1 MLARPGL
8 FSALRLGRYR
18 FVPAEIAGAMVA
30 IGVAI
35 TLGQSRLPSLFLLIV
50 LVLAPVLYLMFRR
63 IGFDLEESVIFVA
76 IVGVSIAL
84 TLPSANDHA
93 YRNRIRADHPILPE
107 R

>member
-1 MLARPGL
+1 MLVRPKL
-8 FSALRLGRYR
+8 FSAFRLGRYR

-30 IGVAI
+30 IGVAMI
-35 TLGQSRLPSLFLLIV
+35 LGQSRLPSLFLLIV

-63 IGFDLEESVIFVA
+63 IGFELAESVILVS

-84 TLPSANDHA
+84 TLPSANDHS
-93 YRNRIRADHPILPE
+93 YRNRIRADHPIIPE